1 MARRVHRAT
10 EMAPKSNI
18 GLVVSGIRVSGLCL
32 FLGLAGPAMAQ
43 DLIRPSAP
51 GGAVHLITSDAAILE
66 AQDTRKDLP
75 CTVTPSKPDL
85 GFDLKFHSGY
95 DVSINLKDLA
105 GGDNLL
111 TILFRVTLE
120 GHPDEP
126 KYFAQHINVPEIDDN
141 DRGPAFLQGSYDLG
155 EGKYHVDWLMRDRA
169 ERVCS
174 FHWDSEA
181 SLPAKDKPMTLDIAA
196 GAVQPTDPELFKQE
210 PPVSRDPHEQP
221 LRVKIV
227 VNFAPQDSSAATL
240 QPLDTNALV
249 SILRNISRDPRIG
262 RFSIVAYNMQERRV
276 LYRQESAPQIDFP
289 ALGRALQKLNLGTVN
304 LVNLVQKHGESE
316 FLSGLLTSEVDVK
329 DSKEAPDA
337 VIFAGPKV
345 MLDDGLQPDTL
356 RQFGDLKFPVFY
368 MNYNLYPQAN
378 PWRDAIG
385 NAVKSLKGIEYTI
398 SRPRD
403 LFFAW
408 SEIMG
413 RIVKLKL
420 GRTGSGNSSSQ

>member
-1 MARRVHRAT
+1 MP
-10 EMAPKSNI
+10 PKLSV
-18 GLVVSGIRVSGLCL
+18 GLVIRGCSGPALCL
-32 FLGLAGPAMAQ
+32 FLAGLTPSARAQ
-43 DLIRPSAP
+43 ELIRASNPGAP
-51 GGAVHLITSDAAILE
+51 IRLITSDAALLE

-75 CTVTPSKPDL
+75 CTVTPAKPFL

-95 DVSINLKDLA
+95 DVNINLKDLA

-111 TILFRVTLE
+111 TIVFRVARD
-120 GHPDEP
+120 GHPDDP
-126 KYFAQHINVPEIDDN
+126 TYFSQHVTVPQIDDD
-141 DRGPAFLQGSYDLG
+141 DRGPAYLQGTFDLG
-155 EGKYHVDWLMRDRA
+155 EGKYHVDWLMRDRT

-181 SLPAKDKPMTLDIAA
+181 SLPLKDKPMALDIAA
-196 GAVQPTDPELFKQE
+196 NAVQATDPELFKQD
-210 PPVSRDPHEQP
+210 PPITRESHEQP
-221 LRVKIV
+221 LRVKVV
-227 VNFAPQDSSAATL
+227 VNFAPQDSGAATL

-249 SILRNISRDPRIG
+249 SILRSISRDPRIG
-262 RFSIVAYNMQERRV
+262 RFSIVAYNMQEQRV
-276 LYRQESAPQIDFP
+276 LYRQEAASQIDFP
-289 ALGRALQKLNLGTVN
+289 ALGRSLNQLNLGTVD
-304 LVNLVQKHGESE
+304 LKKLIQKHGESE
-316 FLSGLLTSEVDVK
+316 FLSGLLTSEVK

-345 MLDDGLQPDTL
+345 MLDDGLPPDML
-356 RQFGDLKFPVFY
+356 KQLGEVKFPVFY
-368 MNYNLYPQAN
+368 MNYNLYPQVN

-385 NAVKSLKGIEYTI
+385 NAVKSWKGIEYTI

>member
-1 MARRVHRAT
+1 MAWRVLRAMT
-10 EMAPKSNI
+10 MASQSGVRPVAGGIS
-18 GLVVSGIRVSGLCL
+18 GLGLCL
-32 FLGLAGPAMAQ
+32 LLGLVHPACPQ
-43 DLIRPSAP
+43 ELIRPASP
-51 GGAVHLITSDAAILE
+51 GGSVRLLTSDAALLE

-75 CTVTPSKPDL
+75 CTVTPTKPSL
-85 GFDLKFHSGY
+85 GFDLRYHSGY
-95 DVSINLKDLA
+95 DVNINLKDLA
-105 GGDNLL
+105 GSDNLL
-111 TILFRVTLE
+111 TIVFRVLPDE
-120 GHPDEP
+120 HPDDP
-126 KYFAQHINVPEIDDN
+126 VYFSQHIAVPTIDGD
-141 DRGPAFLQGSYDLG
+141 DRGPAYLQGTFDVG

-181 SLPAKDKPMTLDIAA
+181 SLPAKDRPMALDIAA
-196 GAVQPTDPELFKQE
+196 GAVLPADPELFKQD
-210 PPVSRDPHEQP
+210 PPVIREQHDQP
-221 LRVKIV
+221 LRVKVV
-227 VNFAPQDSSAATL
+227 VNFAPQESGAATL

-249 SILRNISRDPRIG
+249 AILRNISRDPRIG
-262 RFSIVAYNMQERRV
+262 RFSIVAYNMQEQCV

-289 ALGRALQKLNLGTVN
+289 ALGKAIRKLSLGTVD
-304 LVNLVQKHGESE
+304 LKHLVQKHGESE
-316 FLSGLLTSEVDVK
+316 FLGNLLTAEVK
-329 DSKEAPDA
+329 DSKDPPDA

-345 MLDDGLQPDTL
+345 MLDDGLPPETL
-356 RQFGDLKFPVFY
+356 KQFGDVKFPVFY

-385 NAVKSLKGIEYTI
+385 NAVKALRGIEYTI

>member
-1 MARRVHRAT
+1 MARRVQRG
-10 EMAPKSNI
+10 MAMALRSGVGWVVTRI
-18 GLVVSGIRVSGLCL
+18 SGLGLCL
-32 FLGLAGPAMAQ
+32 FLGLANSALAQ
-43 DLIRPSAP
+43 DLIRPSTP
-51 GGAVHLITSDAAILE
+51 GGPVRLVTSDAALLE

-75 CTVTPSKPDL
+75 CTVTPTKPSL
-85 GFDLKFHSGY
+85 GFDLKYHSGY

-105 GGDNLL
+105 GTDNLL
-111 TILFRVTLE
+111 TIVFRVAPE
-120 GHPDEP
+120 DHPDDSV
-126 KYFAQHINVPEIDDN
+126 YFSQHITVPAIDDN
-141 DRGPAFLQGSYDLG
+141 DRGPAYLNGTFDLG
-155 EGKYHVDWLMRDRA
+155 EGKYHVDWLMRDRS

-181 SLPAKDKPMTLDIAA
+181 SLPAKDKPMALDIAA
-196 GAVQPTDPELFKQE
+196 GAAQPTDPELFKQD
-210 PPVSRDPHEQP
+210 PPVTREQHDQP
-221 LRVKIV
+221 LRVKVV
-227 VNFAPQDSSAATL
+227 VNFAPQDSSAAAL

-249 SILRNISRDPRIG
+249 AILRSISRDPRIG
-262 RFSIVAYNMQERRV
+262 RFSIVAYNMQEQRV
-276 LYRQESAPQIDFP
+276 LYRQESASQIDFP
-289 ALGRALQKLNLGTVN
+289 ALGSALNKLNLGTVD
-304 LVNLVQKHGESE
+304 LKHLVQKHGESE
-316 FLSGLLTSEVDVK
+316 FLGSLLTAEVK

-345 MLDDGLQPDTL
+345 MLDDGLPPDTL
-356 RQFGDLKFPVFY
+356 KQFGDVKFPVFY
-368 MNYNLYPQAN
+368 MNYNLYPQVN

-385 NAVKSLKGIEYTI
+385 NAVKAWKGIEYTI